1 MELQYNSG
9 FGNEFATEALTGALP
24 IGQNSPQR
32 NPYDLY
38 AEQVNGSAFTAPR
51 GANKRSWLY
60 RIRPSVVH
68 KPYERIEN
76 GLIRSTPFDEVE
88 TTPNQLRWDPHP
100 IPEAKADMVDG
111 IITMAGCGD
120 SASQSGVAVHI
131 YAINSSMKN
140 KYFYNADGEML
151 FIPQHGAL
159 LFRTELGKIH
169 VAPGEIC
176 VIPRGIKFAVDLMES
191 SARGYVCENY
201 GSPFKLPDR
210 LVPMVW
216 QIPEIFSIQ

>member
-1 MELQYNSG
+1 MELRYNSG
-9 FGNEFATEALTGALP
+9 FGNEFATEALPGALP

-100 IPEAKADMVDG
+100 IPEATADMVDG
-111 IITMAGCGD
+111 IITMSGCGD
-120 SASQSGVAVHI
+120 SVSQSGVAMHI
-131 YAINSSMKN
+131 YAI
-140 KYFYNADGEML
+140 Y
-151 FIPQHGAL
+151 
-159 LFRTELGKIH
+159 
-169 VAPGEIC
+169 
-176 VIPRGIKFAVDLMES
+176 S
-191 SARGYVCENY
+191 SAWCTI
-201 GSPFKLPDR
+201 
-210 LVPMVW
+210 VPY
-216 QIPEIFSIQ
+216 